1 MERRGENS
9 REPGTTEREKG
20 EGLGERGQR
29 EGWARK
35 RDSHPLR
42 TPGGELEAGAGTG
55 ALAGAG
61 PREEAA
67 GPIRPA

>member
-20 EGLGERGQR
+20 EGLGERGT
-29 EGWARK
+29 EGGVGK
-35 RDSHPLR
+35 EESHPLR

-55 ALAGAG
+55 VLAGAG